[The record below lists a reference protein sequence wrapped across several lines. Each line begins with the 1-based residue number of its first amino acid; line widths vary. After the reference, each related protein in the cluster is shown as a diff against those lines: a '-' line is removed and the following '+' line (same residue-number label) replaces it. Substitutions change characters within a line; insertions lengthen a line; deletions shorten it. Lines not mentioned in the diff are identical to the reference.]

1 MYYYYHIYIY
11 IKRFIINYIHLERDE
26 ILTVTRH
33 PPEPPK
39 FLLRMEARAK
49 ARRKRVKLA
58 EEIRR
63 QKLEEQKRKEEAARM
78 EEEQKKRRLQQEV
91 RLYNRSKYIN
101 VILSVINTYFTS

>member
-1 MYYYYHIYIY
+1 M
-11 IKRFIINYIHLERDE
+11 
-26 ILTVTRH
+26 TVTRH